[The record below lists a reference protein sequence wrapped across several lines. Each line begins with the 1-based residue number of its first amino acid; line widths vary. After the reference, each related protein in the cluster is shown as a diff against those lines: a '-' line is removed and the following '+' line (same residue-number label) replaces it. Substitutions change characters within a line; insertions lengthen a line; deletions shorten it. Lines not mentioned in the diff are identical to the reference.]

1 MKNITTLL
9 FLTCS
14 SITFSQITGKVTNT
28 KNQPISFVSVYLEN
42 TITGT
47 TTNTN
52 GDYELAFNSI
62 GQHTVIFQMLGYKTI
77 KKTVEINSFPFI
89 LNVVLAEEEVT
100 LDEVVVSSE
109 ENPANK
115 IIRNAIA
122 NKAKNTD
129 KFAEYTAD
137 FYSRGL
143 FKVKDLPKKFLGQDI
158 GDMGGGLDSTR
169 SGVVYLSETVSKI
182 AFQKRPINFKE
193 HIIASKVSGQ
203 DNGISFN
210 QAEDVNFNFYENS
223 FDLADVKV
231 VSPIANGAFGY
242 YNYKLTGVFYDKNGK
257 LINKIQL
264 LPKRKNDRVFSG
276 YIYIVEDDWA
286 IYGADVIVTGAQ
298 ISLPIVDSL
307 HIKQNYNFSA
317 KNKAWVPVTQTID
330 FKAGLFGFHFNGR
343 FSAAYSNYNFNPNF
357 TKDTFG
363 NEVLSFAEN
372 ATEKDSTY
380 WKKIRP
386 VTLTSEEISDYKLK
400 DSIKTIRKSKKYL
413 DSIDTKNNKFKPL
426 DILSGYTYQN
436 SYNKWSISTSSPIE
450 NLNFNTVQG
459 WNSSLGV
466 NYRKSLNKKGK
477 RFSIGTDIN
486 YGFSEKKVRPTANF
500 NYRWNNTTR
509 PVLTISGGI
518 ATPQFNPKQ
527 PISKFWNTI
536 SSIGFERNYLK
547 IYEKAFAKASFSQ
560 EVTNGIRMFSSLEF
574 ADRKPLFNTTDY
586 VMFPQDDVNY
596 TSNSPQN
603 PADFS
608 TGFIP
613 HQMWTFSLG
622 ANINFGQKYLSYPD
636 GKYNI
641 PSRKYPSLYIG
652 YQKNFGSENSEWN
665 SDVIFSQLYQQ
676 INLGNWGEF
685 AYKAKGGMFLEKKDI
700 PFMDY
705 AHFNGNRLLIA
716 PKDNYLDNFYMLPY
730 YKLSSNDKYA
740 ELHGEYNFKGALLS
754 KVPLLN
760 KLNFHLVTGAKGL
773 FTAGNKPYSEFAIG
787 LDNVG
792 IGKWRFLRV
801 DFARSYFN
809 GKHENRVVFG
819 IKL

>member
-1 MKNITTLL
+1 MKNITAFL
-9 FLTCS
+9 FLICS
-14 SITFSQITGKVTNT
+14 SITFSQVKGRVTDT
-28 KNQPISFVSVYLEN
+28 KKQPISFVSVYLEN

-52 GDYELAFNSI
+52 GDYELTLFKTGN
-62 GQHTVIFQMLGYKTI
+62 HTLIFQMLGYKTV
-77 KKTVEINSFPFI
+77 KKTVEINSLPFT
-89 LNVVLAEEEVT
+89 LDVSLTEEEVV

-115 IIRNAIA
+115 IIRNAIDS
-122 NKAKNTD
+122 KSKNTD
-129 KFAEYTAD
+129 KFAKYTAD

-182 AFQKRPINFKE
+182 AFQKRPKNFKE
-193 HIIASKVSGQ
+193 HIIASKVSGE

-223 FDLADVKV
+223 FNLADVRII
-231 VSPIANGAFGY
+231 SPIANGAFGY
-242 YNYKLTGVFYDKNGK
+242 YNYKLAGVFYNENGK

-286 IYGADVIVTGAQ
+286 VYGADVIVTGAQ
-298 ISLPIVDSL
+298 ISLPMVDSL
-307 HIKQNYNFSA
+307 HIKQNYNFST
-317 KNKAWVPVTQTID
+317 KNKAWVPTTQTID
-330 FKAGLFGFHFNGR
+330 FKAGMFGFYFNGR
-343 FSAAYSNYNFNPNF
+343 FSAAYSNYNFSPDFNE
-357 TKDTFG
+357 KTFN
-363 NEVLSFAEN
+363 NEILSFAEN

-380 WKKIRP
+380 WNIIRP
-386 VTLTSEEISDYKLK
+386 VALTVEEISDYKLK
-400 DSIKTIRKSKKYL
+400 DSIKTIRKSEKYL
-413 DSIDTKNNKFKPL
+413 DSIDNKNNKFKPL
-426 DILSGYTYQN
+426 DILSGYTYRD
-436 SYNKWSISTSSPIE
+436 SYNKWSLSISSPIE
-450 NLNFNTVQG
+450 NINFNTVQG
-459 WNSSLGV
+459 WNSSLGI
-466 NYRKSLNKKGK
+466 NYRKTLNKKGK
-477 RFSIGTDIN
+477 RFGMGADVN
-486 YGFSEKKVRPTANF
+486 YGFSEKKARPTAYF
-500 NYRWNNTTR
+500 NYQWNNTTR
-509 PVLTISGGI
+509 PYLHISGGI
-518 ATPQFNPKQ
+518 ATPQFNQKE

-547 IYEKAFAKASFSQ
+547 IYEKAYAKASFSQ

-574 ADRKPLFNTTDY
+574 ADRKPLFNTSDY
-586 VMFPQDDVNY
+586 VMFPKKDVDY
-596 TSNSPQN
+596 TSNNPQEPN
-603 PADFS
+603 NFTS
-608 TGFIP
+608 GFTP
-613 HQMWTFSLG
+613 HQMWTFSVG

-641 PSRKYPSLYIG
+641 TSRKYPSLYIG
-652 YQKNFGSENSEWN
+652 YQKNFGSGNSEWN
-665 SDVIFSQLYQQ
+665 SDIIFSQLYQH
-676 INLGNWGEF
+676 INLSNWGEF
-685 AYKAKGGMFLEKKDI
+685 SYKAKGGLFLEQKDI
-700 PFMDY
+700 PFIDY

-716 PKDNYLDNFYMLPY
+716 PNNNYLNNFYMLPY

-792 IGKWRFLRV
+792 FGKWRFLRV
-801 DFARSYFN
+801 DFARSNFN
-809 GKHENRVVFG
+809 GKNENRVLFG